1 MEVAPLHKLLTLLTQ
16 YTEMQTRVNLGNTFL
31 LFFPHPELIIG
42 QKGFYA
48 KFRLF
53 WLIFAVLR

>member
-42 QKGFYA
+42 QKGFFI
-48 KFRLF
+48 FRLF
-53 WLIFAVLR
+53 WSIFAVLR

>member
-42 QKGFYA
+42 QKGF
-48 KFRLF
+48 LC
-53 WLIFAVLR
+53 

>member
-1 MEVAPLHKLLTLLTQ
+1 MEVAPLHKLLTQ

-42 QKGFYA
+42 QKGF
-48 KFRLF
+48 LC
-53 WLIFAVLR
+53 